1 VRRLRFAPIA
11 LCAAV
16 LLAAAGWILATPKA
30 GRSQAPDVMLNVIAG
45 GAKKLNIAIPD
56 FTVVGGADAQGL
68 AKSLPEVAGKDLAF
82 SQLFSVVSG
91 VPALPANN
99 PAAMRDV
106 WTNLAAAGAHAAL
119 LGLLTVQGDRA
130 QVEARLYDL
139 TSPEQRQIAAKKFEM
154 PIADARRLAHKVAD
168 DVVLQFTGEAGVAD
182 TKLAYVS
189 SASGNKELYM
199 MDYDGAG
206 PARLT
211 SNKSINLSPVWSP
224 DLRSIAFTSYMGSG
238 YPYMYR
244 LFPFEKRP
252 TQLIAG
258 YLGINSSPAWSP
270 DGSQLALTLS
280 KDGNPEIYVF
290 TLATGSFRR
299 LTTYSGIDTEPSW
312 SPTGREMAFVSDRSG
327 SAQIYV
333 MDAEGTNVR
342 RLTNDGFNTQPRW
355 SPKGDAIAYTSRQGT
370 HDIWAVSPDGMG
382 LRRLTAG
389 PGSNESASWA
399 PNGRHIVF
407 QSNRLGSYQLFTMLG
422 DGTEQQQLSRGP
434 GDSTSA
440 SWSARLP

>member
-1 VRRLRFAPIA
+1 VRRFHFAALA
-11 LCAAV
+11 LCAAALV
-16 LLAAAGWILATPKA
+16 AAGILGAPRA

-45 GAKKLNIAIPD
+45 GAKKLNIAIPE
-56 FTVVGGADAQGL
+56 FTLVGGADSQGL
-68 AKSLPEVAGKDLAF
+68 AKSLPDVTGKDLVF

-99 PAAMRDV
+99 PAAMREA
-106 WTNLAAAGAHAAL
+106 WSSLATAGAHAAL
-119 LGLLTVQGDRA
+119 LGLLSVNGDRA
-130 QVEARLYDL
+130 QVEMRLYDL
-139 TSPEQRQIAAKKFEM
+139 TSPEQRQITAKKIDLPLAE
-154 PIADARRLAHKVAD
+154 ARRVAHKVAD
-168 DVVLQFTGEAGVAD
+168 EVVFQFTGEQGVAD
-182 TKLAYVS
+182 TKLAYVNAS
-189 SASGNKELYM
+189 SGNKELYM
-199 MDYDGAG
+199 MDYDGAS
-206 PARLT
+206 PVRLT
-211 SNKSINLSPVWSP
+211 SNKAINLSPAWSP
-224 DLRSIAFTSYMGSG
+224 DLRSIAFTSYMGNG

-252 TQLIAG
+252 IQLIAG

-270 DGSQLALTLS
+270 DGRQLALTLS

-290 TLATGSFRR
+290 TVATGAFRR
-299 LTTYSGIDTEPSW
+299 LTTFSGIDTEPTW
-312 SPTGREMAFVSDRSG
+312 SPTGREIAFVSDRSG

-355 SPKGDAIAYTSRQGT
+355 SPKGDAIAFTSRQGV

-407 QSNRLGSYQLFTMLG
+407 QSNRLGGFQLFTMLA